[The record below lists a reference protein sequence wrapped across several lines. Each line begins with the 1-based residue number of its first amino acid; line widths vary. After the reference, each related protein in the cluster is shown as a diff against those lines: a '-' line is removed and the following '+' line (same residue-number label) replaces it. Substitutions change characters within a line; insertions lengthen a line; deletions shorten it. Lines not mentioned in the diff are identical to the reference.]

1 MFSNLTQNS
10 VIYIMDLNNSPKITS
25 GLVES
30 ISLPRPKYNGFNPTF
45 ETVVD
50 IVANI
55 AGERR
60 EFKGV
65 PNNAVADFGE
75 AAFILAE
82 NKEVLGSYINSM
94 LQNKINTQGDIITQ
108 LRNQIS
114 NDKQTEAFTAAFHA
128 IDDKVDAIAAK
139 IPNTVPITWP
149 NLTAVNNTP
158 YAGGYGNWGYNGF
171 GGSIIF

>member
-25 GLVES
+25 GLIES
-30 ISLPRPKYNGFNPTF
+30 VSIPRPKYNGFNPTF

-94 LQNKINTQGDIITQ
+94 LQNSKKIVNSMEKHQKIITDCEEALNELNPASSAENKAMQ
-108 LRNQIS
+108 DLQSQVSELQKGMQALLEKLNNGNS
-114 NDKQTEAFTAAFHA
+114 N
-128 IDDKVDAIAAK
+128 
-139 IPNTVPITWP
+139 
-149 NLTAVNNTP
+149 
-158 YAGGYGNWGYNGF
+158 
-171 GGSIIF
+171 

>member
-25 GLVES
+25 GLIES
-30 ISLPRPKYNGFNPTF
+30 VSLPRPKYNGFNPTF

-94 LQNKINTQGDIITQ
+94 LQNSKKIVNSMEKHQKIIADCEEALNELNPSSLAENKAMQ
-108 LRNQIS
+108 DLQSQVSELQKGMQALLEKLNNGNS
-114 NDKQTEAFTAAFHA
+114 N
-128 IDDKVDAIAAK
+128 
-139 IPNTVPITWP
+139 
-149 NLTAVNNTP
+149 
-158 YAGGYGNWGYNGF
+158 
-171 GGSIIF
+171 